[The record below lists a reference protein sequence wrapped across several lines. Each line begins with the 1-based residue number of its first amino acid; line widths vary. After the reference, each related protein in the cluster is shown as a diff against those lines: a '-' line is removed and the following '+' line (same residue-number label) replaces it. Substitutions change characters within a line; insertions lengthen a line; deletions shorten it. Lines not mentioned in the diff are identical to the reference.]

1 MFWNNH
7 TWMIMLLVLL
17 SEIFWRQGN
26 WNLKWNSL
34 VGTSASDVIF
44 DVHSMWLVFW
54 YILDWT
60 SPISYRNKPGIF
72 SKLPLELEFKGTME
86 LTDFL
91 SSVYISSPYGN
102 EKHECST
109 VLASLSVN
117 VIMASQGTVCEYNIA
132 FELFIRF
139 YFVFFFLTFC
149 TCTWSLT
156 RPFL

>member
-1 MFWNNH
+1 MCNGMCFDTFW
-7 TWMIMLLVLL
+7 IEQVLFL
-17 SEIFWRQGN
+17 
-26 WNLKWNSL
+26 
-34 VGTSASDVIF
+34 
-44 DVHSMWLVFW
+44 
-54 YILDWT
+54 
-60 SPISYRNKPGIF
+60 YRNKPGIF

-139 YFVFFFLTFC
+139 YFVLFFFNILYMYVVINT
-149 TCTWSLT
+149 S
-156 RPFL
+156 FLVNQLQILLSKTI

>member
-1 MFWNNH
+1 MKYFEDKAIRTSNE
-7 TWMIMLLVLL
+7 TPLI
-17 SEIFWRQGN
+17 
-26 WNLKWNSL
+26 

-44 DVHSMWLVFW
+44 DVHSMCNGMCFDTFW
-54 YILDWT
+54 IGQVLFLC
-60 SPISYRNKPGIF
+60 RNKPGIF
-72 SKLPLELEFKGTME
+72 SKLPLELEFKGAME
-86 LTDFL
+86 LTDL
-91 SSVYISSPYGN
+91 SSSVYISSPHGN

-109 VLASLSVN
+109 VLASLRVN

-139 YFVFFFLTFC
+139 YFVFF